1 MHGLA
6 LSSFVH
12 FVLWLLW
19 ENHANTDNSQLC
31 MLSLQFS
38 RTYLFLQ
45 HAGDLPARDY
55 GTPCDPF
62 VRVSLRRDR
71 RSLRKRTK
79 QVLAEFNSEVVK
91 KEANPNF
98 NGEAFRAHINPADYK
113 VRMRKGRVQL
123 ADVLHG
129 RTRT

>member
-1 MHGLA
+1 
-6 LSSFVH
+6 
-12 FVLWLLW
+12 
-19 ENHANTDNSQLC
+19 
-31 MLSLQFS
+31 MLTNLIERNIIIECIFP
-38 RTYLFLQ
+38 Q

-113 VRMRKGRVQL
+113 VRKGRVHF
-123 ADVLHG
+123 ADAPVLHERPL
-129 RTRT
+129 RTVAVA

>member
-1 MHGLA
+1 MHTSKVWPA
-6 LSSFVH
+6 LTKPDFD
-12 FVLWLLW
+12 LLY
-19 ENHANTDNSQLC
+19 S
-31 MLSLQFS
+31 
-38 RTYLFLQ
+38 Q
-45 HAGDLPARDY
+45 HAGDLPSRDY

-98 NGEAFRAHINPADYK
+98 NGEVFRTHVTPMEYK
-113 VRMRKGRVQL
+113 VEYYTKY
-123 ADVLHG
+123 VLWG
-129 RTRT
+129 TAWNCPYAWLPYVLKFGKWSP

>member
-1 MHGLA
+1 
-6 LSSFVH
+6 
-12 FVLWLLW
+12 
-19 ENHANTDNSQLC
+19 
-31 MLSLQFS
+31 MLTQTKRSYACCTNLIERNIITECIFP
-38 RTYLFLQ
+38 Q

-113 VRMRKGRVQL
+113 VRIRNDYKSRPRG
-123 ADVLHG
+123 G
-129 RTRT
+129 GG

>member
-1 MHGLA
+1 MLTQTIRSYA
-6 LSSFVH
+6 CLETSSNVTIIECIFP
-12 FVLWLLW
+12 
-19 ENHANTDNSQLC
+19 
-31 MLSLQFS
+31 
-38 RTYLFLQ
+38 Q

-113 VRMRKGRVQL
+113 VRGKGTIKYCVGMV
-123 ADVLHG
+123 VLVKHI
-129 RTRT
+129 TLQN